1 MTAIIKT
8 SLKDLYFKIKNVIIL
23 MLILN
28 SRNLMCG
35 CNKEGEKCMSK
46 KKSTESAESQHPNKI
61 GIKEGIGYMLG
72 DAGNLFVLTYVSSF
86 LKVFYT
92 DVLKIAAEKIASLF
106 LITRLWDAINDP
118 IWGYLVAKKR
128 PTKDG
133 KFRPY
138 LKWLSIPLG
147 ISAMLCFIDFSR
159 FTTNQTVILLLA
171 YVTYI
176 AFGMLYTGMN
186 IPFGSLA
193 SVITDDPDGR
203 TLLSTFRSIGGGI
216 GGAAPLLVA
225 PLVIYKATESI
236 GADGTVSKIK
246 VADGNGMLIFGV
258 IMGICAIVFYMAC
271 FKTTKER
278 IPSEEDPK
286 VDMKTTYLGM
296 LKSRPFVSVALAGIL
311 ISGQL
316 QFASLNQY
324 LYKNY
329 FENTNLSIVG
339 TIANYLPMVILI
351 LFMPK
356 LVKRF
361 GKKELCGVGTFF
373 SALASI
379 LMFFI
384 VPKCERTG
392 SAPIVFM
399 IFLFIIGFGY
409 SFVSITNWAVVADVI
424 DYQEYKTGLRSE
436 SAIYAVYTFC
446 RKLGQTAADSGGLL
460 LLSKVAG
467 YDGNKM
473 ANLGYIEGVGEG
485 ILFVCTLIPMIVYT
499 LVFVLMQFAYPLNK
513 QKLEPI
519 YEYVRTAR
527 ASAETE
533 GLDILAEAAVEELE
547 AAEESQK

>member
-1 MTAIIKT
+1 MA
-8 SLKDLYFKIKNVIIL
+8 
-23 MLILN
+23 
-28 SRNLMCG
+28 
-35 CNKEGEKCMSK
+35 KEKPKQTTEQNGSK
-46 KKSTESAESQHPNKI
+46 NKI
-61 GIKEGIGYMLG
+61 GIKEGLGYMFG

-92 DVLKIAAEKIASLF
+92 DVLKIAESKVASLF
-106 LITRLWDAINDP
+106 LFTRLWDAINDP
-118 IWGYLVAKKR
+118 IWGYMIAKKR
-128 PTKDG
+128 PNKDG

-138 LKWLSIPLG
+138 LKWLAVPLG
-147 ISAMLCFIDFSR
+147 ISAMLCFVDFSK
-159 FTTNQTVILLLA
+159 FTTNQTLILVLA

-203 TLLSTFRSIGGGI
+203 TLLSTFRSIGGGV
-216 GGAAPLLVA
+216 GGAAPLLLA
-225 PLVIYKATESI
+225 PLIIYKKKELENGS
-236 GADGTVSKIK
+236 TVK
-246 VADGNGMLIFGV
+246 VADGGSMLTFGI
-258 IMGICAIVFYMAC
+258 IMGICSIIFYFVC
-271 FKTTKER
+271 FRTTKER
-278 IPSEEDPK
+278 VPSEENPN
-286 VDMKTTYLGM
+286 VDMKKTYLGM

-373 SALASI
+373 SALASV
-379 LMFFI
+379 LMFII

-392 SAPIVFM
+392 SGPILFM
-399 IFLFIIGFGY
+399 VFLFIIGFGY

-424 DYQEYKTGLRSE
+424 DYQEYKTGIRSE

-467 YDGNKM
+467 YSGAVHGD
-473 ANLGYIEGVGEG
+473 LGYVEGVGEG

-499 LVFVLMQFAYPLNK
+499 LVFVLMQFAYPLTK
-513 QKLEPI
+513 ERLVPI
-519 YEYVRTAR
+519 YAAVRESR
-527 ASAETE
+527 QHAEEE
-533 GLDILAEAAVEELE
+533 GLLSSTEDEVKA
-547 AAEESQK
+547 

>member
-1 MTAIIKT
+1 MKEKT
-8 SLKDLYFKIKNVIIL
+8 NQKPDTGATQS
-23 MLILN
+23 
-28 SRNLMCG
+28 
-35 CNKEGEKCMSK
+35 
-46 KKSTESAESQHPNKI
+46 NKI
-61 GIKEGIGYMLG
+61 GIKEGMGYMLG

-92 DVLKIAAEKIASLF
+92 DVLKLAESKVASLF
-106 LITRLWDAINDP
+106 LVTRLWDAINDP
-118 IWGYLVAKKR
+118 LWGLLVAKKK
-128 PTKDG
+128 PNKDG

-138 LKWLSIPLG
+138 LKWLAVPLG
-147 ISAMLCFIDFSR
+147 ISAMLCFVDFSR
-159 FTTNQTVILLLA
+159 FTTSDTMILLLA

-176 AFGMLYTGMN
+176 LFGMLYTGMN

-225 PLVIYKATESI
+225 PLVIYTKTQT
-236 GADGTVSKIK
+236 ADGRTVET
-246 VADGNGMLIFGV
+246 ANANGMLIFGV
-258 IMGICAIVFYMAC
+258 IMGVLSMLFYFAC

-278 IPSEEDPK
+278 VPSEADPK
-286 VDMKTTYLGM
+286 VDMKKTYLGM
-296 LKSRPFVSVALAGIL
+296 LKSRPFVAVALAGIL

-329 FENTNLSIVG
+329 FENTKLSIIG
-339 TIANYLPMVILI
+339 TIANYLPMVVMI

-373 SALASI
+373 SALASV

-384 VPKCERTG
+384 VPHCERTG
-392 SAPIVFM
+392 SGPVVFM
-399 IFLFIIGFGY
+399 VFLFIIGFGY

-446 RKLGQTAADSGGLL
+446 RKLGQTAADTGGLL

-467 YDGNKM
+467 YNGQTMGDK
-473 ANLGYIEGVGEG
+473 GYIEGVGEG
-485 ILFVCTLIPMIVYT
+485 ILFVCTIIPAIVYT
-499 LVFVLMQFAYPLNK
+499 LVFVLMQFAYPLNRK
-513 QKLEPI
+513 NLEPV
-519 YEYVRTAR
+519 YEYVHNAR
-527 ASAETE
+527 QK
-533 GLDILAEAAVEELE
+533 
-547 AAEESQK
+547 AEEEA

>member
-1 MTAIIKT
+1 MEQQR
-8 SLKDLYFKIKNVIIL
+8 SLEAVQ
-23 MLILN
+23 
-28 SRNLMCG
+28 G
-35 CNKEGEKCMSK
+35 
-46 KKSTESAESQHPNKI
+46 HPNKI
-61 GIKEGIGYMLG
+61 GIKEGMGYMLG

-92 DVLKIAAEKIASLF
+92 DVLKIAESKVASLF
-106 LITRLWDAINDP
+106 LVTRLWDAINDP
-118 IWGYLVAKKR
+118 MWGYIVARKK
-128 PTKDG
+128 PNADG

-138 LKWLSIPLG
+138 LKWVSVPLG
-147 ISAMLCFIDFSR
+147 ISAMLCFVDFSR
-159 FTTNQTVILLLA
+159 FTSNQTLILLCA

-176 AFGMLYTGMN
+176 MFGMLYTGMN

-193 SVITDDPDGR
+193 SVITDDPEGR
-203 TLLSTFRSIGGGI
+203 TLLSTFRSIGGGV

-225 PLVIYKATESI
+225 PLVIYKVTGTNAEGMAIKS
-236 GADGTVSKIK
+236 ADAG
-246 VADGNGMLIFGV
+246 GMLTFGV
-258 IMGICAIVFYMAC
+258 IMGVLAIIFYMAC
-271 FKTTKER
+271 FKTTRER
-278 IPSEEDPK
+278 VPSEQDPK
-286 VDMKTTYLGM
+286 VDMKKTYLGM
-296 LKSRPFVSVALAGIL
+296 LKSRPFVSAALAGIL

-361 GKKELCGVGTFF
+361 GKKELCGFGTFF

-384 VPKCERTG
+384 VPKLDRITTG
-392 SAPIVFM
+392 PAVFM
-399 IFLFIIGFGY
+399 LFLFIIGFGY

-460 LLSKVAG
+460 LLSRVAG
-467 YDGNKM
+467 YDGATM
-473 ANLGYIEGVGEG
+473 GSRGYIPGVGEG
-485 ILFVCTLIPMIVYT
+485 ILFVCTLIPAIVYT
-499 LVFVLMQFAYPLNK
+499 LVFVLMQFAYPLDK
-513 QKLEPI
+513 KRLEPV
-519 YEYVRTAR
+519 YKYVREAHE
-527 ASAETE
+527 SSTE
-533 GLDILAEAAVEELE
+533 GTEKA
-547 AAEESQK
+547 

>member
-1 MTAIIKT
+1 MAKKT
-8 SLKDLYFKIKNVIIL
+8 SA
-23 MLILN
+23 
-28 SRNLMCG
+28 
-35 CNKEGEKCMSK
+35 K
-46 KKSTESAESQHPNKI
+46 KAEAEHPNKI
-61 GIKEGIGYMLG
+61 GIKEGMGYMLG

-92 DVLKIAAEKIASLF
+92 DVLKIAEKKVASLF
-106 LITRLWDAINDP
+106 LFTRLWDAVNDP
-118 IWGYLVAKKR
+118 VWGYLVAKKK
-128 PTKDG
+128 PSPDG

-138 LKWLSIPLG
+138 LKWLAVPLG
-147 ISAMLCFIDFSR
+147 ISAMLCFVDFSK
-159 FTTNQTVILLLA
+159 FTQSQTTILILA
-171 YVTYI
+171 YITYI
-176 AFGMLYTGMN
+176 IFGMLYTGMN

-225 PLVIYKATESI
+225 PFIIYKKASSTA
-236 GADGTVSKIK
+236 ADGTVSTFK
-246 VADGNGMLIFGV
+246 VADGKGMLLFGV
-258 IMGICAIVFYMAC
+258 IMGVLAIIFYMSCYAS
-271 FKTTKER
+271 TKER
-278 IPSEEDPK
+278 IPSEENPN
-286 VDMKTTYLGM
+286 VDMKKTYIGM
-296 LKSRPFVSVALAGIL
+296 LKSRPFVAVALAGIL

-329 FENTNLSIVG
+329 FENTNLSVMG
-339 TIANYLPMVILI
+339 TVANYLPMVVLI

-379 LMFFI
+379 LMFII

-399 IFLFIIGFGY
+399 LFLFIIGFGY
-409 SFVSITNWAVVADVI
+409 SFVSITNWAVIADVI

-446 RKLGQTAADSGGLL
+446 RKLGQTAADSGGLF

-467 YDGNKM
+467 YNGAEMGNR
-473 ANLGYIEGVGEG
+473 GYIEGVGEG

-499 LVFVLMQFAYPLNK
+499 LVFVLMQFAYPLSK
-513 QKLEPI
+513 EKLEPI
-519 YEYVRTAR
+519 YAYVREAR
-527 ASAETE
+527 SNAESE
-533 GLDILAEAAVEELE
+533 
-547 AAEESQK
+547 K

>member
-1 MTAIIKT
+1 MEQQR
-8 SLKDLYFKIKNVIIL
+8 SLEAVQ
-23 MLILN
+23 
-28 SRNLMCG
+28 G
-35 CNKEGEKCMSK
+35 
-46 KKSTESAESQHPNKI
+46 HPNKI
-61 GIKEGIGYMLG
+61 GIKEGMGYMLG

-92 DVLKIAAEKIASLF
+92 DVLKIAESKVASLF
-106 LITRLWDAINDP
+106 LVTRLWDAINDP
-118 IWGYLVAKKR
+118 MWGYIVARKK
-128 PTKDG
+128 PNADG

-138 LKWLSIPLG
+138 LKWVSVPLG
-147 ISAMLCFIDFSR
+147 ISAMLCFVDFSR
-159 FTTNQTVILLLA
+159 FTSNQTLILLCA

-176 AFGMLYTGMN
+176 MFGMLYTGMN

-193 SVITDDPDGR
+193 SVITDDPEGR
-203 TLLSTFRSIGGGI
+203 TLLSTFRSIGGGV

-225 PLVIYKATESI
+225 PLVIYKVTGTNAEGMAIKS
-236 GADGTVSKIK
+236 ADAG
-246 VADGNGMLIFGV
+246 GMLTFGV
-258 IMGICAIVFYMAC
+258 IMGVLAIIFYMAC
-271 FKTTKER
+271 FKTTRER
-278 IPSEEDPK
+278 VPSEQDPK
-286 VDMKTTYLGM
+286 VDMKKTYLGM
-296 LKSRPFVSVALAGIL
+296 LKSRPFVSAALAGIL

-361 GKKELCGVGTFF
+361 GKKELCGFGTFF

-384 VPKCERTG
+384 VPKLDRITTG
-392 SAPIVFM
+392 PAVFM
-399 IFLFIIGFGY
+399 LFLFIIGFGY

-460 LLSKVAG
+460 LLSRVAG
-467 YDGNKM
+467 YDGAAM
-473 ANLGYIEGVGEG
+473 GSRGYIPGVGEG
-485 ILFVCTLIPMIVYT
+485 ILFVCTLIPAIVYT
-499 LVFVLMQFAYPLNK
+499 LVFVLMQFAYPLDK
-513 QKLEPI
+513 KRLEPV
-519 YEYVRTAR
+519 YKYVREAHESSTE
-527 ASAETE
+527 ETE
-533 GLDILAEAAVEELE
+533 KA
-547 AAEESQK
+547 